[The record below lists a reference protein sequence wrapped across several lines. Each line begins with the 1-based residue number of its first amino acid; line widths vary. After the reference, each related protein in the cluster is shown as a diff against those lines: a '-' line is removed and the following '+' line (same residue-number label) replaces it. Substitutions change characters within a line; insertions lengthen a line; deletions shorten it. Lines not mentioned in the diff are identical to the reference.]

1 MRQKDARRGEQY
13 VSTGISPPVNMSM
26 VPKAAIMAQK
36 ARGLLFG
43 FCRSFSIPSLLD
55 SMGLYYIA

>member
-1 MRQKDARRGEQY
+1 
-13 VSTGISPPVNMSM
+13 MSM

-43 FCRSFSIPSLLD
+43 FCRSFSILSLLD
-55 SMGLYYIA
+55 SMGLYYIAHPGFPQDNPARIDIPFFFE